1 MEENKGDVSSRSVSC
16 SGHGWIAK
24 YTCQLPVNRGS
35 LDDPHFVD
43 QTKSMP
49 RNLTTVFVFQGSAV
63 CWSGLVSKPSVNAR
77 VGSCDLGSS
86 SPMWHAQASEK
97 KHFSP
102 FLKIQLQKYI
112 NLCFSVP
119 YS

>member
-49 RNLTTVFVFQGSAV
+49 RNLTTVFMFQGS
-63 CWSGLVSKPSVNAR
+63 SVNAR
-77 VGSCDLGSS
+77 VGSCDL
-86 SPMWHAQASEK
+86 SEK
-97 KHFSP
+97 KNISLRFSK
-102 FLKIQLQKYI
+102 LEKI
-112 NLCFSVP
+112 
-119 YS
+119 

>member
-1 MEENKGDVSSRSVSC
+1 MEENKGHVSSRSVSC

-49 RNLTTVFVFQGSAV
+49 RNLTTVFMFQGSA
-63 CWSGLVSKPSVNAR
+63 GLVSMSSVNAR

-86 SPMWHAQASEK
+86 SPMWHAQASGK
-97 KHFSP
+97 KT
-102 FLKIQLQKYI
+102 FLSVSHNQKNI
-112 NLCFSVP
+112 
-119 YS
+119 